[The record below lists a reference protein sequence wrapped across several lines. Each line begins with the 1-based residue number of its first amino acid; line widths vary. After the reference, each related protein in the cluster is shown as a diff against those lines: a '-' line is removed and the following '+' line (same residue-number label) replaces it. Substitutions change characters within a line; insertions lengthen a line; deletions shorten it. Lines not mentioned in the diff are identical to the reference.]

1 MILDIGIMR
10 IGVGK
15 NNIDI
20 CIKYINI
27 GLYET

>member
-1 MILDIGIMR
+1 MILGTGIIK

-27 GLYET
+27 GLYE